1 MPVTIATG
9 ANLQACL
16 APLLPPETQRAR
28 RQVTSKVRTGRRL
41 TCGVPAALL
50 TRSLGASYTG
60 LVFCDSHMG
69 CSYCRAWGSPREDF
83 TCNLAPARASSSGG
97 PAPSKCSRTQSLR
110 ISPFRNAK
118 FRSLQGFFC
127 PAWGRHTESVLCVL
141 RGAITPN
148 RSSASCVGPS
158 YHIRPLPGFRI
169 SLSCLVLWPQGSSC
183 GQLPGEPSRP
193 TRLPSAHREAVGF

>member
-1 MPVTIATG
+1 MKVRFLIPACSQQKQVIPMTTLEETRTLTRRGRMFQKTLPGVQDLGGMPITGRGMRRRLPLPVPVTIATG

-97 PAPSKCSRTQSLR
+97 PAPSKCSIIRQMV
-110 ISPFRNAK
+110 NCYV
-118 FRSLQGFFC
+118 G
-127 PAWGRHTESVLCVL
+127 
-141 RGAITPN
+141 IT
-148 RSSASCVGPS
+148 
-158 YHIRPLPGFRI
+158 
-169 SLSCLVLWPQGSSC
+169 
-183 GQLPGEPSRP
+183 GEPSP
-193 TRLPSAHREAVGF
+193 

>member
-1 MPVTIATG
+1 MTTLEETRTLTRRGRMFQKTLPGVQDLGGMPITGRGMRRRLPLPVPVTIATG

-69 CSYCRAWGSPREDF
+69 CSCCRAWGSPREDF

-97 PAPSKCSRTQSLR
+97 PAPSKCSIIRQMV
-110 ISPFRNAK
+110 NCYV
-118 FRSLQGFFC
+118 G
-127 PAWGRHTESVLCVL
+127 
-141 RGAITPN
+141 IT
-148 RSSASCVGPS
+148 
-158 YHIRPLPGFRI
+158 
-169 SLSCLVLWPQGSSC
+169 
-183 GQLPGEPSRP
+183 GEPSP
-193 TRLPSAHREAVGF
+193 